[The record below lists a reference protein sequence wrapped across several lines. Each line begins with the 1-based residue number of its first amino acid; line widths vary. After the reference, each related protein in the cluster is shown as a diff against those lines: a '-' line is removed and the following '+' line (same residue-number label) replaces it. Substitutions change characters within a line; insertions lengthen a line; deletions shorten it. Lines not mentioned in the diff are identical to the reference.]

1 MYRNLHI
8 TIHEAGRPGQQ
19 PGGTAAYPGGTWNPE
34 GHEQVIPDP
43 NNPEGHEQVI
53 PDPNNPEAR
62 EQVIPD
68 PNNPEAREQV
78 IPDPNNPEAREQV
91 IPDPNN
97 PEGHEQVIPDPNNPT
112 GGYWL
117 QGGPGA
123 YGPAASVYEGGGS
136 PAPVCC
142 CPCDGKVKAPQRPGA
157 GPGDYSGFV
166 IVRLAAG
173 IPLDVRTLWELAQR
187 PEFAALKAVLE
198 LPDRPPEGGEGSGL
212 RVAAASSWREPAPDV
227 RRVLVSRPLVEPPWR
242 PGYGAPLNRAET
254 VTAIQ
259 ELERRARKTSFA
271 PLSSLAG
278 YFRVDLRPYPELLE
292 EAVERFN
299 ALPEVDL
306 AYREL
311 VALDPGTAPGTSLAE
326 DQGYLHD
333 APTGIGASAVWK
345 YLGRTGGVTVC
356 DLEQGWHTEHMEI
369 QAQIELPLFF
379 GANREIDEPG
389 QGHHGT
395 AVMGQLTAAGSGPF
409 AVQGVSSGAGR
420 FTLASHYRSLGEEE
434 PDDTGDAVPHPFA
447 GTRGHVAAAIVN
459 TLVDLITPAGSGP
472 KPLLGGDVL
481 LIEVQRGRLPTEVDA
496 ADFDAVRLASALEV
510 VVVEAAGN
518 GGLDLDRYV
527 DPDTGRGLSRRV
539 ATFRDSGAIF
549 VGASRAALPH
559 DRAGFSNYGSRLD
572 CYAWGEAVTSCGYG
586 DLGGDLATEYYTNTF
601 SGTSSAS
608 PIIAG
613 AAALVQRLREAGGA
627 APLRP
632 RAMRALLSDPAT
644 GTRQGPGVAG
654 FIGIM
659 PDLGKVL
666 RGRLQLVSDVYMRS
680 WIGDDGARPLPPGAP
695 ISSSPDIIPRGLPVS
710 AADTAR
716 LKDDL
721 DGAYV
726 PAPGAA
732 VAPGPARL
740 IYLRLRNRGGAGENG
755 VRVELFAS
763 PAATLITPE
772 WWTRLPLDP
781 SSPEKATLVDVPHGD
796 RSVLSDP
803 PVPWTPPDYQPGG
816 GAPTGDCGYSFLAVQ
831 RPAAAAGSSWPVD
844 RSDGLPP
851 GPPYFD
857 WAEYRKFLR
866 GPGVAWRNVHRVRIG
881 GQVPAQLP
889 SELPAQARGHARL
902 GFFFAGTPDRARAF
916 DFEILQRLPGGMQ
929 AILTVPGPF
938 GAKLRQRQSAVS
950 AGESIKAW
958 DDFRVQPSPRT
969 PLGRVELPAGARVWA
984 VLTLQTPDQSPPTRA
999 LEQGDSI
1006 AIRQLW
1012 KGEEVGRITWWFVT

>member
-8 TIHEAGRPGQQ
+8 TIHEDGRAAR
-19 PGGTAAYPGGTWNPE
+19 PGGTAARRGPSGNPAEYEEVVPKPNNPE
-34 GHEQVIPDP
+34 EYEEVVPRP
-43 NNPEGHEQVI
+43 NNPEG
-53 PDPNNPEAR
+53 
-62 EQVIPD
+62 
-68 PNNPEAREQV
+68 
-78 IPDPNNPEAREQV
+78 
-91 IPDPNN
+91 
-97 PEGHEQVIPDPNNPT
+97 

-117 QGGPGA
+117 QGGSGSG
-123 YGPAASVYEGGGS
+123 GPLAGVYETAGW
-136 PAPVCC
+136 PAPACC
-142 CPCDGKVKAPQRPGA
+142 CPCDGKQKAPQRPGA

-173 IPLDVRTLWELAQR
+173 VDLDVRTLWELAQR
-187 PEFAALKAVLE
+187 PELAALKAVLE
-198 LPDRPPEGGEGSGL
+198 LPAQPPEDGGGGSSPAE
-212 RVAAASSWREPAPDV
+212 RRPAPSWREPD
-227 RRVLVSRPLVEPPWR
+227 RVLVSRPLVEPPWR
-242 PGYGAPLNRAET
+242 PGYGAPLDRAET
-254 VTAIQ
+254 VTKIQ

-271 PLSSLAG
+271 PLSSLAA

-326 DQGYLHD
+326 DQGYLHE

-345 YLGRTGGVTVC
+345 YLKGGKGGADPVTVC
-356 DLEQGWHTEHMEI
+356 DLEQGWHTDHMEI
-369 QAQIELPLFF
+369 QGQITLPFFF
-379 GANREIDEPG
+379 GANREVDEPG

-395 AVMGQLTAAGSGPF
+395 AVVGQLTAAGQGPYS
-409 AVQGVSSGAGR
+409 VQGVASGAGR

-434 PDDTGDAVPHPFA
+434 LDDTSNAVPHPFA

-459 TLVDLITPAGSGP
+459 TLVDLIEPAGSGP
-472 KPLLGGDVL
+472 KPLRGGDVL
-481 LIEVQRGRLPTEVDA
+481 LLEIQRGRLPTEVDA

-518 GGLDLDRYV
+518 GGIDLDGYV
-527 DPDTGRGLSRRV
+527 DPDTRRSLSRGGPG
-539 ATFRDSGAIF
+539 FRDSGAIF
-549 VGASRAALPH
+549 VGASHAALPH

-586 DLGGDLATEYYTNTF
+586 DLGGDLANEYYTNTF

-613 AAALVQRLREAGGA
+613 AAALVQRLRGA
-627 APLRP
+627 SGADPLRP

-654 FIGIM
+654 FIGVM

-695 ISSSPDIIPRGLPVS
+695 VSSSPDIIPRGRPVS

-716 LKDDL
+716 LTDDL
-721 DGAYV
+721 AGVYV

-732 VAPGPARL
+732 VAPGKARR
-740 IYLRLRNRGGAGENG
+740 IYLRLRNRGGANEEG

-772 WWTRLPLDP
+772 WWTRLPIDP
-781 SSPEKATLVDVPHGD
+781 SSPAKATEVDVPHGD
-796 RSVLSDP
+796 RSVLAGP
-803 PVPWTPPDYQPGG
+803 PVLWTAPDYQPGG
-816 GAPTGDCGYSFLAVQ
+816 APKGDCGYSFLAVQ
-831 RPAAAAGSSWPVD
+831 RPAAAAGSPWPVD

-857 WAEYRKFLR
+857 WAEYRRFLR

-881 GQVPAQLP
+881 GQVPAQVASDP
-889 SELPAQARGHARL
+889 PAQARGHARVA
-902 GFFFAGTPDRARAF
+902 FFIAGTPDRARGF
-916 DFEILQRLPGGMQ
+916 DFEILQRLPEGME
-929 AILTVPGPF
+929 AILTVPRPF
-938 GAKLRQRQSAVS
+938 GAKLRQRQSAIG
-950 AGESIKAW
+950 AGELARPW

-984 VLTLQTPDQSPPTRA
+984 VLTLQTPDSGSSPV
-999 LEQGDSI
+999 LSQGDSV

-1012 KGEEVGRITWWFVT
+1012 NGEEVGRITWWFVA